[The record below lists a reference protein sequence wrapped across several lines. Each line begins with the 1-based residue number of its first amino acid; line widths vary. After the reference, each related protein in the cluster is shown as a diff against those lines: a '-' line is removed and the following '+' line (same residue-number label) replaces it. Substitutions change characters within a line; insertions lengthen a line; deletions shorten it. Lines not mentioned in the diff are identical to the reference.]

1 MTNMEMQQK
10 LSRKER
16 RELHRQEIKNGSGTV
31 GQKSRIKKMLFWI
44 ISLLVIGL
52 VVYGLVIASIKST
65 NDDANRPGQAIPIQ
79 GREHIAVGASHV
91 AYNSNPPT
99 SGPHYEQDAS
109 WGVYQ
114 TELPDEQLIH
124 NLEHGGIWIS
134 YTCVDDKTK
143 ADLEKIAQSDPK
155 IIIEPRAKDD
165 APIVL
170 ASWGRLQKLQVYDEK
185 TIIDFIKGNIGKAPE
200 PLAQ

>member
-1 MTNMEMQQK
+1 MEIHQK
-10 LSRKER
+10 LSRQER
-16 RELHRQEIKNGSGTV
+16 RELQRQEIKNGSRAL
-31 GQKSRIKKMLFWI
+31 GQKSRMNKIFFWTVA
-44 ISLLVIGL
+44 LLVVGL
-52 VVYGLVIASIKST
+52 IVYGLVVASIRST
-65 NDDANRPGQAIPIQ
+65 NDDANRPGQAVPIQ
-79 GREHIAVGASHV
+79 GREHIAVGASHA

-134 YTCVDDKTK
+134 YNGIDDKTK
-143 ADLEKIAQSDPK
+143 TDLEKIAQSDPK
-155 IIIEPRAKDD
+155 IIVEPRSQDD

-185 TIIDFIKGNIGKAPE
+185 TILDFIKGNIGKAPE